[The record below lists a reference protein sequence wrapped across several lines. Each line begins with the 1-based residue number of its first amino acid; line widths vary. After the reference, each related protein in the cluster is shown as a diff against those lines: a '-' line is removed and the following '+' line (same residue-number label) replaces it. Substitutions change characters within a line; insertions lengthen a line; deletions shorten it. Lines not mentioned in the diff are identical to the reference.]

1 LVVCAINAGLDD
13 HQVVDTVALCSN
25 LDLRQRMVPGSVVSA
40 TCRCGSAEDMDVAI
54 PSANGLA
61 TQRLNHA

>member
-1 LVVCAINAGLDD
+1 
-13 HQVVDTVALCSN
+13 VVDTVALCSN